1 MGAHRGH
8 RGSSSPSASH
18 DGESGSLHALSV
30 DAPSMPTGS
39 EPGPGAGNSGTYAD
53 DGMKFAESNEKTSDP
68 VSSIASVNG
77 GASQP
82 ISSRRGSTG
91 IKPHN
96 PPFSPPSGSGNKGP
110 AMASFDIPPSP
121 DRSLLDPAESFQSRK
136 GDSEEVNE
144 KPSTATK
151 SKMSTSTARRP
162 EANRPSTKAAMTGST
177 TRTASAPKPARGS
190 APGRRGAAVASARPV
205 RRSGTLERRPKG
217 TEPEQTQA
225 PVDDEA
231 LLDDA
236 RAKTPAAPLAKEPLA
251 ASDIDIGML
260 DDEGAAAEEAAAIR
274 PRPEMLEPE
283 PTTAE
288 FIDLEFTPLSRPDSP
303 RTNADRE
310 LKDIE
315 EGGGDSM
322 LARYFRDM
330 ALHPV
335 MGPEEELETARAVE
349 RTEIDHWV
357 ALLSYLP
364 AAEFVLDALCED
376 VTKAGED
383 EVKAPQ
389 VEELQKLVKIAKK
402 QKYKLAPEHEK
413 AWAQL
418 SSELATVIR
427 LPDSDRLW
435 MSRASSIARD
445 LVREPDFEEDTI
457 ADTEEGAPIRPP
469 RPTLPMS
476 PSYKR
481 YLDRVEKTFQAQH
494 DAKNRFVKANLR
506 LVVSIAR
513 RYNRG
518 RLPLIDLIQEGNIGL
533 MKAVE
538 RFDHNR
544 GYRFSTYASWWIR
557 HAISRA
563 LADKG
568 RAVRIPV
575 HMLDTYNRVARAT
588 QAIIARTGHEPT
600 IEELEKETGVPREK
614 LDKVKDFYA
623 ETPFSLD
630 RPVGDE
636 DGRKFIDFLQEEN
649 ALSPF
654 DHLANRKWSD
664 EVRRLLTTLTPI
676 ESRIIRWRFGLDDE
690 DELTLKEIGDKYNLS
705 RERIRQLQEQALV
718 KIRKQMRDYY

>member
-1 MGAHRGH
+1 
-8 RGSSSPSASH
+8 
-18 DGESGSLHALSV
+18 
-30 DAPSMPTGS
+30 MPAGGR
-39 EPGPGAGNSGTYAD
+39 PGPGPGNSGTCTD
-53 DGMKFAESNEKTSDP
+53 DGMKFAEFIEKTSDP

-77 GASQP
+77 GPSQP

-110 AMASFDIPPSP
+110 AMASFETPTSP
-121 DRSLLDPAESFQSRK
+121 DRSLLDPAESFHSRK

-162 EANRPSTKAAMTGST
+162 DANRPSTKAAMTGST

-190 APGRRGAAVASARPV
+190 APGRRGAAVANARPV
-205 RRSGTLERRPKG
+205 RRSGTIERRPKG
-217 TEPEQTQA
+217 QEPEQTQA

-231 LLDDA
+231 HLDDA
-236 RAKTPAAPLAKEPLA
+236 RSKTPAAPLAKEPLA

-274 PRPEMLEPE
+274 PRPEMHEPE

-364 AAEFVLDALCED
+364 AAEFVLDALAED
-376 VTKAGED
+376 VAKAGED

-389 VEELQKLVKIAKK
+389 IEELRKLVKIATK

-413 AWAQL
+413 AWSQL
-418 SSELATVIR
+418 TNELATVIR

>member
-1 MGAHRGH
+1 
-8 RGSSSPSASH
+8 
-18 DGESGSLHALSV
+18 
-30 DAPSMPTGS
+30 
-39 EPGPGAGNSGTYAD
+39 
-53 DGMKFAESNEKTSDP
+53 
-68 VSSIASVNG
+68 
-77 GASQP
+77 
-82 ISSRRGSTG
+82 
-91 IKPHN
+91 
-96 PPFSPPSGSGNKGP
+96 
-110 AMASFDIPPSP
+110 MASFETPPTSP
-121 DRSLLDPAESFQSRK
+121 DRSLLDPAESFHSRK

-162 EANRPSTKAAMTGST
+162 DANRPSTKAAMTGST
-177 TRTASAPKPARGS
+177 TRIAAAVKPARGS
-190 APGRRGAAVASARPV
+190 APGRRGAAPAMPGGANARPV
-205 RRSGTLERRPKG
+205 RRGGTLERRPKG
-217 TEPEQTQA
+217 QEAEQNPA
-225 PVDDEA
+225 PVEDEA
-231 LLDDA
+231 LMDDG
-236 RAKTPAAPLAKEPLA
+236 TPRPKATAPLAKEPLA

-260 DDEGAAAEEAAAIR
+260 DEEGSAEEAAAIR

-283 PTTAE
+283 PTAAE
-288 FIDLEFTPLSRPDSP
+288 FIDLDFTPLSRPDSP
-303 RTNADRE
+303 RTNTDRE

-335 MGPEEELETARAVE
+335 MGPEEELETARTVE

-364 AAEFVLDALCED
+364 AAEFVLDALAED
-376 VTKAGED
+376 VAKAGED

-389 VEELQKLVKIAKK
+389 VGELQKLVKIAKK

-413 AWAQL
+413 LWAQF
-418 SSELATVIR
+418 SNELATVIR

-435 MSRASSIARD
+435 MSRASTIARD

-476 PSYKR
+476 TAYKR

>member
-1 MGAHRGH
+1 VNDNTA
-8 RGSSSPSASH
+8 SP
-18 DGESGSLHALSV
+18 
-30 DAPSMPTGS
+30 
-39 EPGPGAGNSGTYAD
+39 
-53 DGMKFAESNEKTSDP
+53 
-68 VSSIASVNG
+68 
-77 GASQP
+77 
-82 ISSRRGSTG
+82 
-91 IKPHN
+91 
-96 PPFSPPSGSGNKGP
+96 
-110 AMASFDIPPSP
+110 
-121 DRSLLDPAESFQSRK
+121 
-136 GDSEEVNE
+136 
-144 KPSTATK
+144 TK
-151 SKMSTSTARRP
+151 KKMSTSMVRRQASP
-162 EANRPSTKAAMTGST
+162 QPSKPVKGSAA
-177 TRTASAPKPARGS
+177 PAR
-190 APGRRGAAVASARPV
+190 ATAAAS
-205 RRSGTLERRPKG
+205 KI
-217 TEPEQTQA
+217 PESPPSSNPRLSPRLVTA
-225 PVDDEA
+225 G
-231 LLDDA
+231 
-236 RAKTPAAPLAKEPLA
+236 APLAKATRAAVGRPGQAHEVTFETHQTTSNPQRGRLQGPTITEQEGAIMRSTKNHAVVKAAAAPL
-251 ASDIDIGML
+251 
-260 DDEGAAAEEAAAIR
+260 EGAAAPDLATLSLMDDDGAEDTAVRTR
-274 PRPEMLEPE
+274 PTEVVDDEPA
-283 PTTAE
+283 AE
-288 FIDLEFTPLSRPDSP
+288 FIDLEFAAVERAPEPAARPAELAP
-303 RTNADRE
+303 RDLRDVE
-310 LKDIE
+310 D
-315 EGGGDSM
+315 GGGDSM

-335 MGPEEELETARAVE
+335 MGPEEELDTARTVE
-349 RTEIDHWV
+349 QSELDHWV
-357 ALLSYLP
+357 ALLSHEP
-364 AAEFVLDALCED
+364 AAEHILIALDRQ
-376 VTKAGED
+376 VQKAGEE

-389 VEELQKLVKIAKK
+389 IPELLRLARSAGKK
-402 QKYKLAPEHEK
+402 RLTGDQRRQYSDLCR
-413 AWAQL
+413 
-418 SSELATVIR
+418 ELASAIR
-427 LPDSDRLW
+427 LPDSDRIW
-435 MSRASSIARD
+435 MAEAYTIARN
-445 LVREPDFEEDTI
+445 LVREPDFEDDI
-457 ADTEEGAPIRPP
+457 SDPDDLRPS
-469 RPTLPMS
+469 RPMLTMTDEYRRFLG
-476 PSYKR
+476 
-481 YLDRVEKTFQAQH
+481 RVEKTFQVQH

-705 RERIRQLQEQALV
+705 RERIRQLQEQALG
-718 KIRKQMRDYY
+718 KIRKQMRDY